1 MPIRH
6 VPTVMGIGVTGA
18 AVERL
23 SKKPKRKAV
32 KKAETWKPKRKTK
45 KAAPRRKR

>member
-1 MPIRH
+1 
-6 VPTVMGIGVTGA
+6 MGIGVTGA

-23 SKKPKRKAV
+23 SKKPKRKPV
-32 KKAETWKPKRKTK
+32 KKAETWKPKRKPTQKATPRK